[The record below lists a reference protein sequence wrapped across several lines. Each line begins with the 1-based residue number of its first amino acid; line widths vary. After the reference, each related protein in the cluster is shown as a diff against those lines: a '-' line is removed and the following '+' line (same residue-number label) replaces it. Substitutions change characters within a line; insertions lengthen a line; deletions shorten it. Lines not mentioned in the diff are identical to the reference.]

1 MAGMDDKEKLS
12 EYGYAP
18 EIFKQFLENIFGK
31 EDSYFTVND
40 GQANKN
46 GIIFSGDL
54 GPEGTSYTVELNEDR
69 AGLRLV
75 FSYMLWED
83 DDGDHREFDCEPYE
97 LGEEI
102 GEWVDEYLEDFPGD
116 SEQSVEDW
124 DGSIDCTVT
133 LNFEPLFANAPE
145 KLMGNVE
152 EINDKI
158 KEIIENHE
166 K

>member
-1 MAGMDDKEKLS
+1 MDDNEKS
-12 EYGYAP
+12 RYGYAP
-18 EIFKQFLENIFGK
+18 EIFKQFLESIFGK
-31 EDSYFTVND
+31 EDYYFIVDD

-83 DDGDHREFDCEPYE
+83 DDGDHREFDCEPFE

-102 GEWVDEYLEDFPGD
+102 GKWVDEYLEDFPGD

-124 DGSIDCTVT
+124 DSNIDCTVT
-133 LNFEPLFANAPE
+133 LNFEPFFENAPE
-145 KLMGNVE
+145 NLMVNVH
-152 EINDKI
+152 EINDRI
-158 KEIIENHE
+158 KEILEEHE

>member
-1 MAGMDDKEKLS
+1 MIGMDDNEKS
-12 EYGYAP
+12 RYGYAP
-18 EIFKQFLENIFGK
+18 EIFKQFLESIFGK
-31 EDSYFTVND
+31 EDYYFIVDD

-46 GIIFSGDL
+46 GIIFSGEL
-54 GPEGTSYTVELNEDR
+54 EGGVSYTAELNEDR

-75 FSYMLWED
+75 FSHMLSED
-83 DDGDHREFDCEPYE
+83 DDGDHREFDCEPFE

-102 GEWVDEYLEDFPGD
+102 GKWVDEYLEDFPGD

-124 DGSIDCTVT
+124 DSNIDCTVT
-133 LNFEPLFANAPE
+133 LNFEPFFENAPE
-145 KLMGNVE
+145 NLMVNVH

-158 KEIIENHE
+158 KEILEEHE